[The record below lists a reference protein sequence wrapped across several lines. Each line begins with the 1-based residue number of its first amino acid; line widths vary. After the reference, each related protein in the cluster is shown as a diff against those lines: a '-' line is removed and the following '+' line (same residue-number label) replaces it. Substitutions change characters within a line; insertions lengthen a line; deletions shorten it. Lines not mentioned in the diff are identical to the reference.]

1 MIKTVEIEYVGIE
14 DIQEIIDDIYAVIK
28 EGHYASIDIGS
39 VGDEVYVKVL
49 IMLNG
54 LDIYKDYDYTF
65 AFYMSERAN
74 DLKAEAE
81 ALKNEKQALAE
92 RQKVAENKAES
103 LKKWLAYALQGE
115 EFKTPKCAIS
125 FRKSEAVEVTDE
137 GLNNLMKE
145 HDELLTYKAPEPN
158 TTAIKQALKDG
169 LNVAGVQLVQNTST
183 IIK

>member
-1 MIKTVEIEYVGIE
+1 MTIYEIDNAILECIDMETG
-14 DIQEIIDDIYAVIK
+14 EIIDIDKLNELEIERETKIENVACWIK
-28 EGHYASIDIGS
+28 
-39 VGDEVYVKVL
+39 
-49 IMLNG
+49 
-54 LDIYKDYDYTF
+54 
-65 AFYMSERAN
+65 

-92 RQKVAENKAES
+92 RQRVAESKAES

-115 EFKTPKCAIS
+115 KFKTTKCAIS

-158 TTAIKQALKDG
+158 KTAIKQAIKDG
-169 LNVAGVQLVQNTST
+169 LNVAGVQLVQNTSV

>member
-1 MIKTVEIEYVGIE
+1 MTIFEIDKAIMECVDLETG
-14 DIQEIIDDIYAVIK
+14 EIIDTEQLDKLQMERDAKLENVACWIK
-28 EGHYASIDIGS
+28 
-39 VGDEVYVKVL
+39 
-49 IMLNG
+49 
-54 LDIYKDYDYTF
+54 
-65 AFYMSERAN
+65 

-92 RQKVAENKAES
+92 RQRVAENKAES

-115 EFKTPKCAIS
+115 KFKTPKCAIS

-145 HDELLTYKAPEPN
+145 HDELLIYKAPEPN
-158 TTAIKQALKDG
+158 KTKIKQALKDG

-183 IIK
+183 IVK

>member
-1 MIKTVEIEYVGIE
+1 MTIYEIDQAIMECVDLETG
-14 DIQEIIDDIYAVIK
+14 EIIDTEQLDKLQMERDTKLENVACWIK
-28 EGHYASIDIGS
+28 
-39 VGDEVYVKVL
+39 
-49 IMLNG
+49 
-54 LDIYKDYDYTF
+54 
-65 AFYMSERAN
+65 

-92 RQKVAENKAES
+92 RQRVAENKAES

-115 EFKTPKCAIS
+115 KFKTPKCAIS

-158 TTAIKQALKDG
+158 KTAIKQALKDG

>member
-1 MIKTVEIEYVGIE
+1 MKLY
-14 DIQEIIDDIYAVIK
+14 DIDDAILECIDLETGEIIDTEQLDKLQMERDTKLENVACWIK
-28 EGHYASIDIGS
+28 
-39 VGDEVYVKVL
+39 
-49 IMLNG
+49 
-54 LDIYKDYDYTF
+54 
-65 AFYMSERAN
+65 

-92 RQKVAENKAES
+92 RQRVAENKAES

-115 EFKTPKCAIS
+115 KFKTPKCAIS

-158 TTAIKQALKDG
+158 KTAIKQAIKDG
-169 LNVAGVQLVQNTST
+169 LSVAGVQLVQNIST

>member
-1 MIKTVEIEYVGIE
+1 MKLYEIDNAILECIDLETG
-14 DIQEIIDDIYAVIK
+14 EIIDTEQLDKLQMERDTKLENVACWIK
-28 EGHYASIDIGS
+28 
-39 VGDEVYVKVL
+39 
-49 IMLNG
+49 
-54 LDIYKDYDYTF
+54 
-65 AFYMSERAN
+65 

-115 EFKTPKCAIS
+115 KFKTPKCAIS

-158 TTAIKQALKDG
+158 KTAIKQALKDG
-169 LNVAGVQLVQNTST
+169 LSVEGVQLIQNVST

>member
-1 MIKTVEIEYVGIE
+1 MTIYEIDQAIMECVDLETG
-14 DIQEIIDDIYAVIK
+14 EIIDIDKLNELELEREKKLENVACWIK
-28 EGHYASIDIGS
+28 
-39 VGDEVYVKVL
+39 
-49 IMLNG
+49 
-54 LDIYKDYDYTF
+54 
-65 AFYMSERAN
+65 

-115 EFKTPKCAIS
+115 KFKTTKCAIS
-125 FRKSEAVEVTDE
+125 FRKTEAVEVTDE

-158 TTAIKQALKDG
+158 KTAIKQAIKDG
-169 LNVAGVQLVQNTST
+169 LNVAGVQLVQNIST